1 MIDAEHYSSWI
12 EQDNI
17 RLFLAEIDGVP
28 VSTAATIQTGST
40 ASLEFVSALKEHR
53 RQKAAIT
60 LCSRA
65 IEALFD
71 RGVETVT
78 LSGSSEAVSLYER
91 LGFHWWKNV
100 MRNRLTRRAGSIC
113 SLRWTMRK
121 RQKRFCRKS
130 YVFLVIL
137 AIGLILIGTQHVNI
151 LFFQNLFIYF
161 GLQLL
166 FHALRSRT
174 FRSNDK
180 MHI

>member
-91 LGFHWWKNV
+91 LGFHSCFNN
-100 MRNRLTRRAGSIC
+100 MIML
-113 SLRWTMRK
+113 
-121 RQKRFCRKS
+121 
-130 YVFLVIL
+130 YE
-137 AIGLILIGTQHVNI
+137 
-151 LFFQNLFIYF
+151 
-161 GLQLL
+161 
-166 FHALRSRT
+166 
-174 FRSNDK
+174 
-180 MHI
+180 